1 MQTHQEIEATKRLK
15 SQIVKLEVQLE
26 VIKDA
31 DILGSFVLNMVE
43 GIITREIVFLESLI
57 KKLEGK

>member
-1 MQTHQEIEATKRLK
+1 MQTHQEIEATKILK